1 MKNIQVIILA
11 AGEGTRLRPLTKNR
25 PKVMLPLVNI
35 PLLGHVLDT
44 VVSCGIRDI
53 TVVVGYKKE
62 QVMTFLNTYPVSM
75 NIVVQPKQLGTADA
89 LSYAKKFIHTRT
101 LVISGDNYIDPE
113 SIRKMMVQENAILVA
128 PHKKPENFGVVLQ
141 EDGILTDIVEKPEH
155 IRCSAMV
162 SCGIYTF
169 APELLQS
176 VTVPTIPELLK
187 QMLASGQRITAVLA
201 DDWRDAIYPCD
212 LLHLNNHILK
222 QTTQQIAGTVD
233 QHVILRGKISIGE
246 NTTIGPETVIEG
258 PVVIGDG
265 CSIGAHVCIGP
276 NTTLGERVTIE
287 PFTYISQS
295 IVMNDCS
302 IGSHSRIVES
312 VIGEGCSISDH
323 FATLTSDGH
332 QHGAIIGDRAKIGPF
347 TIVASAVIGNCAE
360 VCGNKRIDAMIPD
373 NSLVM

>member
-1 MKNIQVIILA
+1 MKNIQAVILA

-62 QVMTFLNTYPVSM
+62 QVMTFLNTYPVSV

-169 APELLQS
+169 AAKQLQS
-176 VTVPTIPELLK
+176 VIVPTIPELLK

-201 DDWRDAIYPCD
+201 DDWRDAIYPWD
-212 LLHLNNHILK
+212 LLHLNDHILK
-222 QTTQQIAGTVD
+222 QTAQQIAGAVD
-233 QHVILRGKISIGE
+233 QHVIFRGKVSIGE
-246 NTTIGPETVIEG
+246 NTTIGPGTVIEG
-258 PVVIGDG
+258 PVVIGGG

-287 PFTYISQS
+287 PLTYISQS

-332 QHGAIIGDRAKIGPF
+332 QYGVIIGDRAKIGPF
-347 TIVASAVIGNCAE
+347 TIFTSTVIGNRAE
-360 VCGNKRIDAMIPD
+360 ISGNKRIDAMIPD

>member
-1 MKNIQVIILA
+1 MKNIQAVILA

-62 QVMTFLNTYPVSM
+62 QVMTFLNTYPVSV

-89 LSYAKKFIHTRT
+89 LSYAKKFIHTKT

-113 SIRKMMVQENAILVA
+113 SIRKMMIQENAILVA

-169 APELLQS
+169 ASKQLQS

-187 QMLASGQRITAVLA
+187 QMLASGRRITAVLA
-201 DDWRDAIYPCD
+201 DDWRDAIYPWD
-212 LLHLNNHILK
+212 LLHLNDHILK
-222 QTTQQIAGTVD
+222 QTAQQIAGTVD

-246 NTTIGPETVIEG
+246 NTTIGPGTVIEG
-258 PVVIGDG
+258 PVVIGGG
-265 CSIGAHVCIGP
+265 CNIGAHVCIGP

-347 TIVASAVIGNCAE
+347 TIVASAVIGNSAE
-360 VCGNKRIDAMIPD
+360 VCGNKRIDVMIPD